1 VPAVP
6 DPKTPDIHYSHR
18 VQVREKLGR
27 RASRAGLSV
36 SPSVLSRLE
45 EYFELL
51 RKWNRKVSLTALP
64 VEEAGDEAVDRLL
77 IEPLMA
83 LRYLPSNEPVVLD
96 VGSGGGSPAIPM
108 KIAAPGMSLR
118 MVESKTRKAAFL
130 REAVRAL
137 ELENTDVESVRL
149 EELFVRP
156 RLHESADVVT
166 LRAVRAD
173 RKLLIQLQLFL
184 KPGGLLFRFGTA
196 LASGAAA
203 APHFAPYS
211 TNALLRLWGSRLEI
225 LQKIH

>member
-1 VPAVP
+1 
-6 DPKTPDIHYSHR
+6 
-18 VQVREKLGR
+18 VQIREKLGR
-27 RASRAGLSV
+27 RAARAGLSV
-36 SPSVLSRLE
+36 SPPVLLRLE
-45 EYFELL
+45 AYFELL

-64 VEEAGDEAVDRLL
+64 VEDAGDEAVDRLL

-83 LRYLPSNEPVVLD
+83 IRYLPTNDPVVLD

-137 ELENTDVESVRL
+137 DLDNTEVESVRL

-156 RLHESADVVT
+156 MLHESADVVT

-173 RKLLIQLQLFL
+173 RKLLCDLQLFL
-184 KPGGLLFRFGTA
+184 KPAGLLFRFGTTS
-196 LASGAAA
+196 ASGPAAV
-203 APHFAPYS
+203 PHFAPCS
-211 TNALLRLWGSRLEI
+211 SNPLLSLWGSRLEI
-225 LQKIH
+225 LQKVH